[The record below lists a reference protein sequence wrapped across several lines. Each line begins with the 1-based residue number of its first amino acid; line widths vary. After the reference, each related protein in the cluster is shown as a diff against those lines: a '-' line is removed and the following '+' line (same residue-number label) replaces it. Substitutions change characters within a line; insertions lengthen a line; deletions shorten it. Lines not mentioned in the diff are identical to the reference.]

1 MYDVLVLSHS
11 EDSVGPQSGFL
22 INHMARLFTE
32 SGLAVGFQ
40 KGLSRSPRARTII
53 NQVDLTV
60 TPRPYIRLLERY
72 PAAINGG
79 LLDISKR
86 LVCRGH
92 LVTPGDGYRGPVIV
106 KTGLNYGGKPEQR
119 LRRRRGILG
128 RTVARLFSSHV
139 PTVLEPEQYL
149 IHSTPDLVPAEVWTD
164 PDLVVQRFY
173 EDRDENGL
181 YRNRHWYVFG
191 DRSFHVMVASREPVI
206 KGSNIVDRQFL
217 EVSTPPELETLRK
230 DMGVDFGRFDYIM
243 ANGTAIVLDVNRTP
257 SINPRICALYGD
269 QLRDL
274 AQGIHTY
281 LER

>member
-1 MYDVLVLSHS
+1 MYDLLVLSHS
-11 EDSVGPQSGFL
+11 EDFVGPQSNFL
-22 INHMARLFTE
+22 INRMASLFAE
-32 SGLAVGFQ
+32 SGLAVGFH
-40 KGLSRSPRARTII
+40 KGVSRSPRARAAI

-60 TPRPYIRLLERY
+60 TPKPYLRLLERY
-72 PAAINGG
+72 PAAINGR

-106 KTGLNYGGKPEQR
+106 KTSLNYGGKPEQR
-119 LRRRRGILG
+119 LRRRGILG
-128 RTVARLFSSHV
+128 RTVARLLASHV
-139 PTVLEPEQYL
+139 PTTLEPEEYL
-149 IHSTPDLVPAEVWTD
+149 VHATPDLVPPQVWQD

-206 KGSNIVDRQFL
+206 KGKNIVERRFL
-217 EVSTPPELETLRK
+217 EVATPPELETIRK
-230 DMGVDFGRFDYIM
+230 DIGVDFGRFDYIL

-257 SINPRICALYGD
+257 SISPQICELYRD
-269 QLRDL
+269 PLRDL
-274 AQGIHTY
+274 AQGIYTY